1 MAQMIQEDTFIG
13 RHCLLDIYIQDRE
26 WLKNQQIVEHLL
38 HLAAQAAQAHILTSH
53 FHTFGGEGGITGV
66 LLLAESHISIHTWP
80 EHNYAAVDIFICG
93 KLSINAAISVFQQKL
108 ANARIEVRL
117 LERGYKAERKALLI
131 K

>member
-1 MAQMIQEDTFIG
+1 MIQEDTFIG

-117 LERGYKAERKALLI
+117 LERGYKAEREVLLI

>member
-1 MAQMIQEDTFIG
+1 MIQEDTLIG
-13 RHCLLDIYIQDRE
+13 QHCLLDIYIQDRE

>member
-1 MAQMIQEDTFIG
+1 MIQEDTFIG

-117 LERGYKAERKALLI
+117 LERGYKADREAMLI
-131 K
+131 N

>member
-13 RHCLLDIYIQDRE
+13 RHCLLDIYTQDRE

>member
-13 RHCLLDIYIQDRE
+13 RHCLLDIYTQDRE

-38 HLAAQAAQAHILTSH
+38 HLAAQAAQAHVLTSH

>member
-1 MAQMIQEDTFIG
+1 MIQEDTFIG

-53 FHTFGGEGGITGV
+53 FHTFGGDGGITGV

>member
-1 MAQMIQEDTFIG
+1 MIQEDTFIG

-53 FHTFGGEGGITGV
+53 FHTFGGDGGITGV

-131 K
+131 N

>member
-1 MAQMIQEDTFIG
+1 MIQEDTFIG

-117 LERGYKAERKALLI
+117 LERGYKAEREALLI

>member
-1 MAQMIQEDTFIG
+1 MIQEDTFIG

-38 HLAAQAAQAHILTSH
+38 HLAAQAAQAHVLTSH

>member
-1 MAQMIQEDTFIG
+1 MIQEDTFIG
-13 RHCLLDIYIQDRE
+13 RHCLLDIYTQDRE

>member
-1 MAQMIQEDTFIG
+1 MIQEDTFIG